1 MDAVHIDGQTGGGQ
15 ILRSSLSLS
24 VLFDRLIKV
33 TNIRGNRDNPGL
45 RAQHLTGLRVIS
57 RLTSGF
63 VSGGYTESPEV
74 EFQPRRMPF
83 GYADMDIGTAGSI
96 TLLFDLVLPLG
107 PVLDE
112 SIPVS
117 IDGGT
122 DVKWSPTTAYYD
134 QVRLPAAAKWGVDAD
149 MTVERTGF
157 YPAGGGRATLEVAP
171 SSLTSHTMTD
181 RGELES
187 IDVISKASES
197 LADSDV
203 AERQV
208 EGVTDVLEAAGLSV
222 DSATSNYVEAE
233 STGTSVLVTASYE
246 HATVG
251 FDALGERGRP
261 AEDVGSE
268 AGERLVAFH
277 DTEATVDRHLADQLM
292 VPVALGGG
300 EYVAP
305 TLTDHMET
313 NAEVIRA
320 FDVDIDLEETDDG
333 VVVSAP
339 GVDPDRFGD

>member
-1 MDAVHIDGQTGGGQ
+1 MDLVQIDGRTGGGQ
-15 ILRSSLSLS
+15 ILRSSLTLS
-24 VLFDRLIKV
+24 VLFDRRIEV

-96 TLLFDLVLPLG
+96 TLLFDLVAPLG

-112 SIPVS
+112 TIPVS
-117 IDGGT
+117 IEGGT
-122 DVKWSPTTAYYD
+122 DVKWSPTAAYYD
-134 QVRLPAAAKWGVDAD
+134 RVRLPVAANWGVDAD

-171 SSLTSHTMTD
+171 SSLTSHEITD

-187 IDVISKASES
+187 IDVVSKASES
-197 LADSDV
+197 LADNDV

-208 EGVTDVLEAAGLSV
+208 DGVTETLEAAGLSV
-222 DSATSNYVEAE
+222 NSATSKYVEAD
-233 STGTSVLVTASYE
+233 SSGTSVLVTATYE
-246 HATVG
+246 HTTVG
-251 FDALGERGRP
+251 FDALGEQGRP
-261 AEDVGSE
+261 AEDVG
-268 AGERLVAFH
+268 ADAAERLVAFQ
-277 DTEATVDRHLADQLM
+277 DTDATADRHLADQLM
-292 VPVALGGG
+292 LPVALGGG
-300 EYVAP
+300 EYLAP
-305 TLTDHMET
+305 ELTDHMET

-333 VVVSAP
+333 VLVSAP